1 MNTKI
6 NQTEKYYS
14 TSDLAIA
21 ACLSLFVLLED
32 VDNSDVKKTIF
43 IFKQSNELKELLSKY
58 WAGQLKVDPLAY
70 FNELKRLKSIIY
82 GSR

>member
-6 NQTEKYYS
+6 NKTEEYYS
-14 TSDLAIA
+14 TSDLATA

-32 VDNSDVKKTIF
+32 VDNSDSKKTIF
-43 IFKQSNELKELLSKY
+43 IFKKSDELNELLNKY
-58 WAGQLKVDPLAY
+58 WTGQLKVDPLAY
-70 FNELKRLKSIIY
+70 FNELKKLKSIIY